1 MNFWGCWRDVA
12 FRTFDADPDLTFYID
27 TDPYFTKLVL
37 LSKNVKP
44 HQFFLFHFLFK
55 I

>member
-1 MNFWGCWRDVA
+1 MNVWGCWRDVA
-12 FRTFDADPDLTFYID
+12 FRTFDADPDLTFYFD

-44 HQFFLFHFLFK
+44 IAQN
-55 I
+55 